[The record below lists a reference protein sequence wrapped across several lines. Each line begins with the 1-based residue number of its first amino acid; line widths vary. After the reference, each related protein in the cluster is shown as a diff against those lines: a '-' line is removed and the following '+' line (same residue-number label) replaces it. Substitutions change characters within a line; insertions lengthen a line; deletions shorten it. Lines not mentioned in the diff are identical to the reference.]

1 MPFERTYDP
10 NIEEV
15 AAAFPR
21 FDVADISATR
31 ARLDELLR
39 IWKEEGLQRPSDPN
53 VEEIDR
59 SIPGPDG
66 NTELSI
72 RIYMPR
78 DRQTTGP
85 AFVYFHGGGFV
96 LGDLEA
102 AHPRSLVMAA
112 RAGTVAVSVDY
123 RLAPEHPFPA
133 GLEDCYAALRWV
145 VEHAPELKIEPEQIV
160 IGGDSA
166 GGNLAA
172 AVALLARDRAGP
184 SIALQ
189 MLFYPAIDDRCTT
202 QSMMYGAGL
211 YIWDYQNSV
220 DMWNHYL
227 GENRDNVSPYASPAR
242 ATDLAGLPPAFI
254 VTAEH
259 DPLRDEAVFY
269 AINLM
274 NAGVPVELHNYP
286 GTVHG
291 FDLMAP
297 SDLTSRAIEDSVRAF
312 QRAVR

>member
-10 NIEEV
+10 SIEEV

-66 NTELSI
+66 NTELPI

-297 SDLTSRAIEDSVRAF
+297 CDLSSRAIEDSVRAF
-312 QRAVR
+312 QQAVR